1 MFAKYKNRMK
11 TFRKESHQQDG
22 QIPTTGFKVDKFL
35 NTPCPFMPF
44 LGTTLVVLIMLAIS
58 NVHHQG
64 ELLWCVIQ
72 GAIYISV
79 G

>member
-35 NTPCPFMPF
+35 NPPCPFMPF
-44 LGTTLVVLIMLAIS
+44 LGTTLVVLIMLIIS
-58 NVHHQG
+58 GVTNNSLEGNFVWLSG
-64 ELLWCVIQ
+64 LGV
-72 GAIYISV
+72 
-79 G
+79 